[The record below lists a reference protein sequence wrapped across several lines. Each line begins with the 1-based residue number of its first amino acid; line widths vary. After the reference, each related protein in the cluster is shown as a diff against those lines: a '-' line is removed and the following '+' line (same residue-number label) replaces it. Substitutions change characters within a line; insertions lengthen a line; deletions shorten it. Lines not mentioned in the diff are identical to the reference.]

1 MLSFDF
7 NKIRLPADVSRW
19 LLRSPPAVNVLMV
32 LAVAYSLA
40 ILTWKLVPSPDMAEP
55 PDLPQSTAQNAP
67 LSQPVNNLRNLA
79 SMHLFGEA
87 TVAPIAPPEPVM
99 SAEAPDTSL
108 SLTLL
113 GVISGGKR
121 AWAIIGDRM
130 GNEETY
136 MINAALPGGA
146 VLKEIYRDRVIL
158 LYNNRYE
165 TLRLPQ
171 EDMGEGSMPGRVS
184 SAPPSSPS
192 GPVTRMGSEVSQV
205 LQGYKQQLL
214 NDPQS
219 LMDIVRAEP
228 YRQGGQ
234 IRGYRIFPGRDKK
247 VMDQVGLIPGDVV
260 TAINGID
267 LDSPIKGLEV
277 MQQIT
282 DASEVSVN
290 VLRNGVNQT
299 FVVPLN

>member
-1 MLSFDF
+1 MFSLDI
-7 NKIRLPADVSRW
+7 NKIRLPADISRW

-40 ILTWKLVPSPDMAEP
+40 ILTWKLVPSPALVET
-55 PDLPQSTAQNAP
+55 PDLPLAATQNTP
-67 LSQPVNNLRNLA
+67 LAQPVTNLRNLA
-79 SMHLFGEA
+79 AMHLFGEA

-113 GVISGGKR
+113 GVISGGIR

-136 MINAALPGGA
+136 TINSPLPGGA

-171 EDMGEGSMPGRVS
+171 DDLGEGAAPSHVS
-184 SAPPSSPS
+184 SAPQFSSS

-205 LQGYKQQLL
+205 LRSYKQQLL

-219 LMDIVRAEP
+219 LMDVVRAEP